1 MPAGDAAATIT
12 VMHGFADYTSATLW
26 IQTDAAGPVE
36 IDVAPEAGGDARR
49 ISLVAD
55 AAHDYVLTARVPGLA
70 PGTAYRYRIAAQ
82 GEVRDGVLRTQRYWN
97 NGRDAAE
104 LTIAIGS
111 CHYLANPDPVFR
123 GSGGDYQIFDAIA
136 ARKPDVMLWLGDN
149 LYLQTPDFLDPSSMA
164 ARYRQVR
171 ALRAAAEAA
180 RPPRRTSRSS
190 TITISDRTTP
200 TAPTC

>member
-1 MPAGDAAATIT
+1 
-12 VMHGFADYTSATLW
+12 MHGFADYTSATLW

-36 IDVAPEAGGDARR
+36 IDVAPDAGGHTRR

-55 AAHDYVLTARVPGLA
+55 AAHDYVLTVRVPGLA
-70 PGTAYRYRIAAQ
+70 PGTAYRYRIAAR

-111 CHYLANPDPVFR
+111 CNYLANPDPVFR

-136 ARKPDVMLWLGDN
+136 ARKPGRHAL
-149 LYLQTPDFLDPSSMA
+149 
-164 ARYRQVR
+164 ARRQRLPADAGFPRSVVDGGPVSAGAR
-171 ALRAAAEAA
+171 ASCRC
-180 RPPRRTSRSS
+180 RS
-190 TITISDRTTP
+190 
-200 TAPTC
+200 C